1 MLKKSVKLNLTVFFL
16 LERITLCICKRKQN
30 FFKYFF
36 LQKKPIF
43 FIKIRLYKENRGILY
58 SLDFKIFLRKNR
70 GILKTLFEQYN
81 RFAKM
86 NLCTSIL
93 VFLKKFTFDVNHAAL
108 STLK

>member
-36 LQKKPIF
+36 LQKKTIF

-58 SLDFKIFLRKNR
+58 SLDFEIFLQK
-70 GILKTLFEQYN
+70 IEEF
-81 RFAKM
+81 
-86 NLCTSIL
+86 
-93 VFLKKFTFDVNHAAL
+93 
-108 STLK
+108 

>member
-1 MLKKSVKLNLTVFFL
+1 IGAYYIAWAL
-16 LERITLCICKRKQN
+16 N
-30 FFKYFF
+30 FFA
-36 LQKKPIF
+36 
-43 FIKIRLYKENRGILY
+43 
-58 SLDFKIFLRKNR
+58 KNR

-93 VFLKKFTFDVNHAAL
+93 VFFEKFTFDVNHAVL